1 MQPADKGKDDKNKKK
16 KKGEPEVEL
25 QHMPAEY
32 RTLATFHIP
41 LADFLDNEFELETVF
56 IEGGGQRCPSPPA
69 PSETASKK
77 VRNRDRAQG
86 HVSYVSLRFYVLP

>member
-1 MQPADKGKDDKNKKK
+1 MQPADKGKDDKKKK

-77 VRNRDRAQG
+77 VRIRCRAQG
-86 HVSYVSLRFYVLP
+86 HVSYVSLRFFVLL